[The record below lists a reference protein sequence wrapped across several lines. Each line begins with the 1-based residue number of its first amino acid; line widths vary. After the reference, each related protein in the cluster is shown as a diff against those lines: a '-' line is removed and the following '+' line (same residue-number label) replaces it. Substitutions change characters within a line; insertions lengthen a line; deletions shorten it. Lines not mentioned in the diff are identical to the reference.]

1 MVKTLIINFQPAYY
15 INQGL
20 IPNLRK
26 RKNRSAIINIASGT
40 GIHLSHNVGVY
51 GTIKCFFDLY
61 SRTLSLQN
69 NDKIDILSLRP
80 FGVTTNMMRMKKMQ
94 RMITPKQCA
103 IASLTELGKT
113 DATFG
118 GFPHK
123 ILSSYFGS
131 LTDQMRY

>member
-61 SRTLSLQN
+61 SRTLSL
-69 NDKIDILSLRP
+69 
-80 FGVTTNMMRMKKMQ
+80 
-94 RMITPKQCA
+94 
-103 IASLTELGKT
+103 
-113 DATFG
+113 
-118 GFPHK
+118 
-123 ILSSYFGS
+123 
-131 LTDQMRY
+131 